1 MPEFRLFNTLTRQV
15 EPFAPSDGDT
25 VRMYT
30 CGPTVYNPAHLGNF
44 RTFLFEDLLRR
55 ALRLAGWRVQQIMN
69 LTDVDDKII
78 TKAAK
83 TGQSI
88 TEVTEPF
95 TDLFHKDRRYLRIED
110 AEGYPK
116 ATDHIPEMIALVERL
131 VANGVAYVSDDGS
144 VYFAID
150 KFATYG
156 QLSQLDKREV
166 RAGARVAQDEYT
178 KENAQDF
185 ALWKSAKGEDEAT
198 GAAWDSPWGR
208 GRPGWHL
215 ECSAMAMKYLGET
228 FDLHAGGIDL
238 IFPHHEDEIAQ
249 SEAATGKTFARCWC
263 HGEFLLTD
271 GTKMAKR
278 VGNVT
283 NVVGL
288 RDAGISGT
296 VYRHF
301 VFGTHYRKQLNMG
314 EDWVEQSRPAVNR
327 IGVFA
332 RRLAAAT
339 TGTAALAQA
348 AVKAEQT
355 FMEALFDDLNGPEA
369 MAALFVFITDANRE
383 LDNGDAGGG
392 TGGATGSVIDP
403 TNPKG
408 AGSGAGGSTE
418 YPGSGAGGSTEY
430 LARARAAFQL
440 MNGVLD
446 LVPDDETDAELSAWV
461 EERLAERKAAR
472 GRRDFAASDAIRD
485 EIVARGITLED
496 TPAGT
501 KWSKRA

>member
-15 EPFAPSDGDT
+15 EPFAPTDGET

-78 TKAAK
+78 TKAAR

-95 TDLFHKDRRYLRIED
+95 TELFHKDRRYLRIED

-116 ATDHIPEMIALVERL
+116 ATEHIPEMIALVERL
-131 VANGVAYVSDDGS
+131 VANGVAYVSEDGS

-278 VGNVT
+278 VGNVS

-314 EDWVEQSRPAVNR
+314 EDWLEHSRPAVNR

-339 TGTAALAQA
+339 TGTPALAEA
-348 AVKAEQT
+348 AVRAEQA

-383 LDNGDAGGG
+383 LDGGDAGGSAG
-392 TGGATGSVIDP
+392 VVPGGGGGGSGGAES
-403 TNPKG
+403 
-408 AGSGAGGSTE
+408 
-418 YPGSGAGGSTEY
+418 

-446 LVPDDETDAELSAWV
+446 LVPDEESDAELSAWV

-472 GRRDFAASDAIRD
+472 ARKDFAASDAIRD
-485 EIVARGITLED
+485 EIVARGINLED

-501 KWSKRA
+501 KWSKRV